1 MRHGGRGALAL
12 AGTLLAGGLLAAPA
26 AADSAPPPIDIG
38 TSGNGA
44 VITVQATAPG
54 SGGSGGGG
62 SSSPVSSGGG
72 GSSSGGGGSS
82 SGGGG
87 SSSGGG
93 GSSSGG
99 GGSPSGSSGGNDP
112 GGGSGSAGTSSVST
126 APTGPTLD
134 GYGGAFCSNAGS
146 TCSGVLGGT
155 TANLANPT
163 GFLNGSGA
171 LLCGLG
177 NTAACPTPGTPAAP
191 AAPAAPG
198 APPAA
203 PPPPPPPS
211 PAQVAQIAISQLKL
225 TAATPH
231 VSANPNTAVGLPVWM
246 WVDQAPNTTGPVS
259 TTATAGPTS
268 VTAVATL
275 SRIDWSMGPVGAV
288 VSCAGPGTSAPAG
301 PIFHGNNSPD
311 CGYSYALRSLP
322 ERTGGTGKW
331 PITATAVW
339 NITWFGGG
347 QAGGQGLNL
356 TARTAVEVG
365 ELQSVFVA
373 PGGGN

>member
-1 MRHGGRGALAL
+1 MTRTVQSWKRTTSEMR
-12 AGTLLAGGLLAAPA
+12 AGMRSAIAAVGLLLATGLLAAPA
-26 AADSAPPPIDIG
+26 NADPAPVDVG
-38 TSGNGA
+38 TTGQNGW
-44 VITVQATAPG
+44 ITVTATSPG
-54 SGGSGGGG
+54 SSAGSGGG
-62 SSSPVSSGGG
+62 SSAPVGSSGGG
-72 GSSSGGGGSS
+72 SAAPVGAGSGIAGSSS
-82 SGGGG
+82 
-87 SSSGGG
+87 
-93 GSSSGG
+93 
-99 GGSPSGSSGGNDP
+99 SGSP
-112 GGGSGSAGTSSVST
+112 GGGSGRGSGGSSSSGTSSMS
-126 APTGPTLD
+126 TGPTLD
-134 GYGGAFCSNAGS
+134 GYGGALCSNDTGS
-146 TCSGVLGGT
+146 TCSGILGGS
-155 TANLANPT
+155 TANFANPT

-177 NTAACPTPGTPAAP
+177 TTAACPTPGTAAAP
-191 AAPAAPG
+191 AAPVAPG

-211 PAQVAQIAISQLKL
+211 PGVVAEIAISQLKL

-231 VSANPNTAVGLPVWM
+231 VSADPNTAVGLPVWM
-246 WVDQAPNTTGPVS
+246 WVDQSPNTTGPVS

-275 SRIDWSMGPVGAV
+275 SRIDWSMGPAGAV
-288 VSCAGPGTSAPAG
+288 VSCAGPGTPAPAG
-301 PIFHGNNSPD
+301 PIFHGNNSPA

-339 NITWFGGG
+339 NITWFGAG